1 MHKRRITSSAAVGIL
16 LFLLTAPSQA
26 WTPATVQA
34 IAGEAYVLA
43 PRDLARQIAH
53 HRDVFAAGVAA
64 PLPERDL
71 ATPERLAKAVDGE
84 VAAAIQ
90 AIQKH
95 KPFPEVVRRLGV
107 VASYLAYANAPLPG
121 WAAGDANV
129 PEGARIGPDY
139 FRYAEAVESRFPLIF
154 YGILPGLEAQKGV
167 GAVVDEALRRGR
179 ESVPLLD
186 LEYQRIGFA
195 SGLDLFDDRSTA
207 FGVAST
213 SFSHAVT
220 DVSTVLRYI
229 WLKAG
234 GSDDRTHLPARGEE
248 LIVLPRSH

>member
-1 MHKRRITSSAAVGIL
+1 MHRRRITYTTAGL
-16 LFLLTAPSQA
+16 LLVSLSTAPSRA

-34 IAGEAYVLA
+34 IAAESYVLA

-84 VAAAIQ
+84 VTAAIQ

-95 KPFPEVVRRLGV
+95 KPFAEVVRRLGV
-107 VASYLAYANAPLPG
+107 VARYLAYANAPVPG
-121 WAAGDANV
+121 WAS
-129 PEGARIGPDY
+129 GAADSQAARLGPDY

-179 ESVPLLD
+179 EAAPLID

-220 DVSTVLRYI
+220 DVTTVLRYI

-234 GSDDRTHLPARGEE
+234 GIDDRTHLPARGEE